1 MVGPAVATTITT
13 AAGGEVRDTRAWEPA
28 MGRWWVVRRPV
39 ESELTVNRCE
49 PELMALKPLGQGT
62 LTGKVW
68 EGDVDRNG
76 SGSTGTLV
84 ANAGR

>member
-1 MVGPAVATTITT
+1 MGTGDGPVV
-13 AAGGEVRDTRAWEPA
+13 GGEEARGVGADRD
-28 MGRWWVVRRPV
+28 
-39 ESELTVNRCE
+39 RCK

>member
-1 MVGPAVATTITT
+1 MGTGDGPVV
-13 AAGGEVRDTRAWEPA
+13 GGEEARGVGADRD
-28 MGRWWVVRRPV
+28 
-39 ESELTVNRCE
+39 RCE

-76 SGSTGTLV
+76 SGSTETLV

>member
-1 MVGPAVATTITT
+1 M
-13 AAGGEVRDTRAWEPA
+13 
-28 MGRWWVVRRPV
+28 

-68 EGDVDRNG
+68 EGDLDRNG